1 MIPSL
6 DIAPFVRE
14 CDATIRVP
22 GSKSIS
28 NRALILAALCR
39 GKVTLEGMLKS
50 EDVDLMLEALG
61 SLGLRVEKKDEGR
74 TVIIEG
80 CGGELPAKNSKIFV
94 GNAGTVARF
103 LTALLSIQ
111 KDAVYELDGSP
122 AMRER
127 PMGEL
132 LSFLE
137 KNGASCA
144 FDNLDGSFPFRLS
157 SKGLSDKWTDIDA
170 TKSSQVLS
178 AILMIAPTINNK
190 YTLTFNGGTV
200 SVPFVDIT
208 LSMMRSFSP
217 PESFSSCFSSN
228 YIEIE
233 SEGYRTDDFHFMV
246 EPDATAASYFLTLP
260 IAVGGSCQLDG
271 IHEEMLQGDSA
282 YLQILKQVGVHV
294 SKTKCGVESNMS
306 VMANGGT
313 FDFNDISDTFL
324 SLAAVSPLLSSSL
337 TITGIAHTRKQETDR
352 VSAMATE
359 LRKLGQSVEET
370 DDQLHIIPNLNKLRE
385 LAANGLEIDT
395 YKDHRFAMS
404 FGILGCHDLLGNGDS
419 WLKINDPNCCAKTFP
434 EFFKKLDFVRNLSH
448 S

>member
-1 MIPSL
+1 MIPYL

-50 EDVDLMLEALG
+50 EDVDLMLEALE
-61 SLGLRVEKKDEGR
+61 SLGLRVERTDDGR
-74 TVIIEG
+74 TVVIEG
-80 CGGELPAKNSKIFV
+80 CGGELPAKNSEIFV

-103 LTALLSIQ
+103 LTALLALQ
-111 KDAVYELDGSP
+111 QDAVYELDGSA

-137 KNGASCA
+137 NNGASCT
-144 FDNLDGSFPFRLS
+144 FGNLDGCFPFRLS
-157 SKGLSDKWTDIDA
+157 AKGLGEQYAQIDA

-178 AILMIAPTINNK
+178 AILMIAPAINHK
-190 YTLTFNGGTV
+190 YTLKFDGGTV
-200 SVPFVDIT
+200 SAPFVDIT
-208 LSMMRSFSP
+208 LSMMRTFSP
-217 PESFSSCFSSN
+217 PESFSSSFSANS
-228 YIEIE
+228 IEII
-233 SEGYRTDDFHFMV
+233 SEGYRADDFHFMV

-260 IAVGGSCQLDG
+260 IVVGGKCELDG
-271 IHEEMLQGDSA
+271 IHEDMLQGDAA
-282 YLQILKQVGVHV
+282 YLEILKQVGVQV
-294 SKTKCGVESNMS
+294 SKTECGVQSS
-306 VMANGGT
+306 APSLAKGGT

-337 TITGIAHTRKQETDR
+337 TINGIAHTRKQETDR

-370 DDQLHIIPNLNKLRE
+370 EDQLRITPNLDRLRN
-385 LAANGLEIDT
+385 LAINGLEIDT

-404 FGILGCHDLLGNGDS
+404 FGILGCHDLLGNGQP
-419 WLKINDPNCCAKTFP
+419 WLRINDPNCCAKTFP
-434 EFFKKLDFVRNLSH
+434 AFFEKLEYVRDLSH

>member
-1 MIPSL
+1 MIPYL

-14 CDATIRVP
+14 CDTIIRVP

-28 NRALILAALCR
+28 NRALILAALCT

-50 EDVDLMLEALG
+50 EDVDLMIEALG

-74 TVIIEG
+74 TIIVEG
-80 CGGELPAKNSKIFV
+80 CGGELPVRNCKIFV

-127 PMGEL
+127 PMREL

-137 KNGASCA
+137 KNGASCS
-144 FDNLDGSFPFRLS
+144 FNNSDGCFPFRLS
-157 SKGLSDKWTDIDA
+157 SSGLGEIHTDVDA

-178 AILMIAPTINNK
+178 AILMIAPTISKK
-190 YTLTFNGGTV
+190 YTLTFIGGTV
-200 SVPFVDIT
+200 SSPFVDIT
-208 LSMMRSFSP
+208 LSMMRSFSLP
-217 PESFSSCFSSN
+217 SSFSSLFSSN
-228 YIEIE
+228 YIELE
-233 SEGYRTDDFHFMV
+233 SDGYRTDDFHFMV

-260 IAVGGSCQLDG
+260 IAVGGSCHLDG
-271 IHEEMLQGDSA
+271 IHEEMLQGDFA
-282 YLQILKQVGVHV
+282 YLDVLKKVGVQIT
-294 SKTKCGVESNMS
+294 KTKCGIESSMS
-306 VMANGGT
+306 TMANGGN

-324 SLAAVSPLLSSSL
+324 SLSAVSPLLSSSL
-337 TITGIAHTRKQETDR
+337 TISGIAHTRKQETDR

-370 DDQLHIIPNLNKLRE
+370 DDQLHINPNLNKLRE
-385 LAANGLEIDT
+385 LAVNGIEIDT

-404 FGILGCHDLLGNGDS
+404 FGILGCHDLLGNGES
-419 WLKINDPNCCAKTFP
+419 WLRINDPNCCAKTFP
-434 EFFKKLDFVRNLSH
+434 EFFEKLECLRNLSH
-448 S
+448 

>member
-1 MIPSL
+1 MIPLL

-14 CDATIRVP
+14 CAASVRVP

-28 NRALILAALCR
+28 NRALILSALCK
-39 GKVTLEGMLKS
+39 GKVTLRGMLKS
-50 EDVDLMLEALG
+50 EDVDLMLEALR
-61 SLGLRVEKKDEGR
+61 SLGLRVETKDEGR
-74 TVIIEG
+74 TMIIEG
-80 CGGELPAKNSKIFV
+80 CGGELPSRNSKIFV

-137 KNGASCA
+137 KNGAKCVFS
-144 FDNLDGSFPFRLS
+144 NRDGCFPFQLLSRGLSGLS
-157 SKGLSDKWTDIDA
+157 SDIDA

-178 AILMIAPTINNK
+178 AILMIAPLINK
-190 YTLTFNGGTV
+190 KCTLSFTGGTV
-200 SVPFVDIT
+200 SVPFVDMT
-208 LSMMRSFSP
+208 LSMMRSFSES
-217 PESFSSCFSSN
+217 ESFSSSFSTN

-233 SEGYRTDDFHFMV
+233 STGYRTDDFQFGI

-260 IAVGGSCQLDG
+260 IAVGGSCELDG

-282 YLQILKQVGVHV
+282 YVDVLNKVGAKVRR
-294 SKTKCGVESNMS
+294 TDQGIESSMS
-306 VMANGGT
+306 TMAKGGS

-324 SLAAVSPLLSSSL
+324 SLAAVSPLLSSPL

-359 LRKLGQSVEET
+359 LKKLGQSVEET
-370 DDQLHIIPNLNKLRE
+370 EDRLHIIPNLNKLKE
-385 LAANGLEIDT
+385 LAVNGLQIET

-404 FGILGCHDLLGNGDS
+404 FGILGCHDLFGNGDT
-419 WLKINDPNCCAKTFP
+419 WLKIKDPNCCTKTFP
-434 EFFKKLDFVRNLSH
+434 GFFDKLDNVRKLSH

>member
-1 MIPSL
+1 MIPYL

-50 EDVDLMLEALG
+50 EDVDLMLEALE
-61 SLGLRVEKKDEGR
+61 SLGLRVERTDDGR
-74 TVIIEG
+74 TVVIEG
-80 CGGELPAKNSKIFV
+80 CGGELPAKNSEIFV

-103 LTALLSIQ
+103 LTALLAIQ
-111 KDAVYELDGSP
+111 KDAVYELDGSA

-137 KNGASCA
+137 NNGASCA
-144 FDNLDGSFPFRLS
+144 FGNLDGCFPFQLS
-157 SKGLSDKWTDIDA
+157 ASGLGEQHAQIDA

-178 AILMIAPTINNK
+178 AILMIAPAINNK
-190 YTLTFNGGTV
+190 YTLKYDGGTV
-200 SVPFVDIT
+200 SAPFVDIT
-208 LSMMRSFSP
+208 LSMMDSFSP
-217 PESFSSCFSSN
+217 LGSFSSCFSSD

-233 SEGYRTDDFHFMV
+233 SRGYRTDDFHFMV

-260 IAVGGSCQLDG
+260 VAVGGKCELDG
-271 IHEEMLQGDSA
+271 IHDEMLQGDSA
-282 YLQILKQVGVHV
+282 YLEILKQIGVQI
-294 SKTKCGVESNMS
+294 SKTKCGIESSMMS
-306 VMANGGT
+306 SANGGT

-324 SLAAVSPLLSSSL
+324 SLAAVSPLLSSPL
-337 TITGIAHTRKQETDR
+337 IINGISHTRKQETDR
-352 VSAMATE
+352 VSAMASE
-359 LRKLGQSVEET
+359 LRKLGQSVDET
-370 DDQLHIIPNLNKLRE
+370 EDQLHIIPNLDRLKD
-385 LAANGLEIDT
+385 LAVNGLEIDT

-404 FGILGCHDLLGNGDS
+404 FGILGCHDLLGNGEP
-419 WLKINDPNCCAKTFP
+419 WLRINDPNCCAKTFP
-434 EFFKKLDFVRNLSH
+434 AFFQKLQYVRDLSH

>member
-14 CDATIRVP
+14 CDAMIRVP

-28 NRALILAALCR
+28 NRALILAALCK

-50 EDVDLMLEALG
+50 EDVDLMLGALG
-61 SLGLRVEKKDEGR
+61 LLGLRVEKKDEGR
-74 TVIIEG
+74 TIIIEG
-80 CGGELPAKNSKIFV
+80 CGGELPVRNGKIFV

-127 PMGEL
+127 PMSEL
-132 LSFLE
+132 LSFLK
-137 KNGASCA
+137 KNGASCK
-144 FDNLDGSFPFRLS
+144 FDNLDGCFPFRLS
-157 SKGLSDKWTDIDA
+157 SHGLGETCTDIDA

-200 SVPFVDIT
+200 SAPFVDIT

-282 YLQILKQVGVHV
+282 YLNVLKKVGVQIT
-294 SKTKCGVESNMS
+294 KNKCGIESSMTS
-306 VMANGGT
+306 MANGGT

-324 SLAAVSPLLSSSL
+324 SLAAVSPLLSSPL
-337 TITGIAHTRKQETDR
+337 TISGIAHTRKQETDR

-359 LRKLGQSVEET
+359 LRKLGQSVEES
-370 DDQLHIIPNLNKLRE
+370 DDQLRIIPNLNILRE
-385 LAANGLEIDT
+385 LAVNGLEIDT

-404 FGILGCHDLLGNGDS
+404 FGILGCHDLLGNADP
-419 WLKINDPNCCAKTFP
+419 WLKVKDPNCCAKTFP
-434 EFFKKLDFVRNLSH
+434 DFFRELENMRKMSH